1 MTAPTPTPRPVSVT
15 GGSGGVQ
22 ADCLAIVHLAGRFAG
37 GGGDALESAVGLHAL
52 LGVPALIASAPLDPA
67 GFAQASAELLWAL
80 DGPQGLTWAGEECLA
95 LAAELR
101 GAAALYGE
109 ADRLYDATR
118 DAVTGALSAGPAVV
132 HGARV
137 LARTRDPVAAAE
149 AVIADDPAL
158 GDVLINGLGVPALL
172 HAAAEEWPDGHAVV
186 VDDGDDGY
194 GAAGRPPRNLRD
206 VLAGLEQRDSS
217 GRSGAID
224 VRILTL
230 ADGSRRVIVD
240 VTGTRSWDPL
250 PTSDVTSLVTNG
262 RALVGD
268 RTAYEQGVLIA
279 MRRAGVRRA
288 DPVMIV
294 GHSQG
299 GMVAVTAA
307 RDAARSG
314 EFDVT
319 HVVTAGSP
327 IGRTAGQLPGR
338 VQVLALENASDVVPH
353 LDGRANPDRPN
364 VTTVTGRRG
373 DGTVLDDHSL
383 DDAYVPLAGDAQAS
397 ADRSV
402 RDFLG
407 SADGYFRAVRVQTHA
422 YEVRRSY

>member
-1 MTAPTPTPRPVSVT
+1 MTAPDPPRPVTVT
-15 GGSGGVQ
+15 GGSDGVA
-22 ADCLAIVHLAGRFAG
+22 ADCAALTHLAGRFGSSGA
-37 GGGDALESAVGLHAL
+37 DALEDAVGLHAL
-52 LGVPALIASAPLDPA
+52 LLMPALVGSAMLDPI
-67 GFAQASAELLWAL
+67 GFAAAQAELLWAL
-80 DGPQGLTWAGEECLA
+80 DGPQGLTWAGEECGALA
-95 LAAELR
+95 LELR
-101 GAAALYGE
+101 GAAAAYAE
-109 ADRLYDATR
+109 ADRLYESVR
-118 DAVTGALSAGPAVV
+118 DTVTGALLAGPALV
-132 HGARV
+132 HGAQV

-149 AVIADDPAL
+149 AVVADDPAL
-158 GDVLINGLGVPALL
+158 GDVLVNGLGVPGLL
-172 HAAAEEWPDGHAVV
+172 RAAADHWPDGHPVV
-186 VDDGDDGY
+186 VDDGADAY
-194 GAAGRPPRNLRD
+194 GAAGRVPRGLAD
-206 VLAGLEQRDSS
+206 VVAGLAERDAS

-230 ADGSRRVIVD
+230 ADGTRRVIVD

-250 PTSDVTSLVTNG
+250 PTSDVTSLATNG

-268 RTAYEQGVLIA
+268 RTSYERGVLDA
-279 MRRAGVRRA
+279 MRRAGVRRD

-307 RDAARSG
+307 RDAVRSG

-327 IGRTAGQLPGR
+327 IGLTAGQLPNR
-338 VQVLALENASDVVPH
+338 VQVLALENSRDVVPH

-364 VTTVTGRRG
+364 VTTVTGTRG

-397 ADRSV
+397 GDRSV

-407 SADGYFRAVRVQTHA
+407 SADGYFRAVSVQTHT
-422 YEVRRSY
+422 YEVRRAY

>member
-1 MTAPTPTPRPVSVT
+1 VTAADPPRPVTVT

-22 ADCLAIVHLAGRFAG
+22 ADCAALAHLARRFGTAG
-37 GGGDALESAVGLHAL
+37 LDALEAALALHAL
-52 LGVPALIASAPLDPA
+52 LVLPAFVGSALFDPA
-67 GFAQASAELLWAL
+67 GFAAAEAELLWAL
-80 DGPQGLTWAGEECLA
+80 DGPQGLSWAGEECGALA
-95 LAAELR
+95 LELR
-101 GAAALYGE
+101 GAAAAYAE
-109 ADRLYDATR
+109 VDRLSGAIR
-118 DAVTGALSAGPAVV
+118 DAVTGALLSGPALID
-132 HGARV
+132 GARV
-137 LARTRDPVAAAE
+137 LADTGSPVAAAE
-149 AVIADDPAL
+149 AVVADDPAL
-158 GDVLINGLGVPALL
+158 GDVLVNGLGVPALL
-172 HAAAEEWPDGHAVV
+172 RAAAGQWPDGHPVV
-186 VDDGDDGY
+186 GDDGADTD
-194 GAAGRPPRNLRD
+194 GAAGRVPRGLTD
-206 VLAGLEQRDSS
+206 VLAGLEERDSS

-250 PTSDVTSLVTNG
+250 PTTDVTSLATNG

-268 RTAYEQGVLIA
+268 RTSYEQGVLIA
-279 MRRAGVRRA
+279 MRRAGVRRD

-307 RDAARSG
+307 RDAVRSG

-327 IGRTAGQLPGR
+327 VGLTVGQLPRR
-338 VQVLALENASDVVPH
+338 VQVLAIENSKDVVPH

-364 VTTVTGRRG
+364 VTTVTGTRG

-383 DDAYVPLAGDAQAS
+383 DDAYVPLAGDVQAS
-397 ADRSV
+397 GDRSV

-407 SADGYFRAVRVQTHA
+407 SADGYFRAVSVQTHA
-422 YEVRRSY
+422 YVVRRAY